1 MKTRQCQPRFMR
13 SCETSQDVLLEKCR
27 SFTLLSLSACI
38 AALLVGCTT
47 GTPHQP
53 VSDGLTASS
62 AIPAATTPQGQASVT
77 PLKSDLPIP
86 DHPSIDNWVRRFSED
101 KHKSFQVQL
110 DRARFYVAPSQEVFA
125 ARGLP
130 KDLVYVALIE
140 SGFVPKARSHANA
153 VGMWQ
158 FISSTGKRFGLEQ
171 NEWVDE
177 RCHPFK
183 AARAAA
189 DYLSFLYDTFGS
201 WPLALAAYN
210 AGEKAVQDNLDN
222 SGLKTFWDLAD
233 TGYLPAETRDYVPKV
248 YAAIKIVSN
257 PAQYGFH
264 FDPAYHVT
272 VNEPVSVPGGVR
284 LSWLEKQIG
293 VPEDS
298 LKSCNP
304 ELCKPVTPP
313 WCPSYELCVPVGKSD
328 DVLAALAEGPPPIE
342 PVRSRTLTRSS
353 DVVVSYK
360 TRPGDTWS
368 SLARK
373 YKCSAR
379 ALAALNG
386 TSTSLPLKAW
396 QTIKLPAG
404 KLTLAK
410 ADRRPPKQESK
421 KDYTTSRQKNQ
432 PAASTPQ
439 SAKKS
444 TRQAKKTTESVRY
457 SIRQGDTLSSI
468 AAKHNVSVKELCA
481 QNRIRETEK
490 LVPGEFLVIDS
501 PRQEVQSTDAK
512 NSKQKKR
519 TPQQRSAP
527 PAQSGK
533 GGKSSKNYSKL

>member
-1 MKTRQCQPRFMR
+1 MKIGEFSLRFIR
-13 SCETSQDVLLEKCR
+13 PHEKIEDILLDKYR

-47 GTPHQP
+47 GAPHQP
-53 VSDGLTASS
+53 LSDGLTASS
-62 AIPAATTPQGQASVT
+62 QPLPSAQHVQAPAT
-77 PLKSDLPIP
+77 PLKSELPMP

-110 DRARFYVAPSQEVFA
+110 DRARFYVVPSQEVFA

-171 NEWVDE
+171 NQWVDE
-177 RCHPFK
+177 RCHPLK

-201 WPLALAAYN
+201 WPLAMAAYN
-210 AGEKAVQDNLDN
+210 AGEKAVQDNLDI

-233 TGYLPAETRDYVPKV
+233 TGYLPGETRDYVPKV

-272 VNEPVSVPGGVR
+272 VNEPVSVPGGVK

-353 DVVVSYK
+353 DVVASYK

-373 YKCSAR
+373 YKCSPK

-410 ADRRPPKQESK
+410 ADRRTPKQESK
-421 KDYTTSRQKNQ
+421 TDYRASNHKDQ
-432 PAASTPQ
+432 PAATTPQ

-444 TRQAKKTTESVRY
+444 TRQAKKTAEPVRY

-481 QNRIRETEK
+481 QNRIRETHK
-490 LVPGEFLVIDS
+490 LVPGDSLVID
-501 PRQEVQSTDAK
+501 PARQETQSADGKSSKAK
-512 NSKQKKR
+512 KG
-519 TPQQRSAP
+519 TPQQRPTP

-533 GGKSSKNYSKL
+533 GGRSAKNYSKL